1 LGGLLV
7 FPGFCPCPVLTWGLT
22 LEWDESGL
30 READTEGVEGELG
43 TGIWDVRRSMTT
55 FWVPTMGEEAHKAAR
70 A

>member
-1 LGGLLV
+1 
-7 FPGFCPCPVLTWGLT
+7 VLTWGLT